1 MPPVSESAV
10 HSAVDGTGAGA
21 SAANRRI
28 DPATLPGRPC
38 SIAAAMEVIGEKWS
52 LLAVREV
59 VLGNH
64 RFSDIVRNTGAPR
77 DRMAARLKVLV
88 HAGVLERRPYS
99 DAPPRSDYHLTA
111 AGRALAPVLDALL
124 TWGDEWAV
132 SVPPVTRFHHD
143 HELHLTTVCRECG
156 EPVRGRDVRREGQLG
171 WDDHGESFPAG

>member
-1 MPPVSESAV
+1 MPSARSRTVTSPSALTGAAESA
-10 HSAVDGTGAGA
+10 ADA
-21 SAANRRI
+21 RI

-38 SIAAAMEVIGEKWS
+38 SIAAAMEIIGEKWA

-64 RFSDIVRNTGAPR
+64 RFSEIVRNTGAPR

-124 TWGDEWAV
+124 AWGDEWAV
-132 SVPPVTRFHHD
+132 SDPPVARFHHD
-143 HELHLTTVCRECG
+143 HELRLTSVCRECG
-156 EPVRGRDVRREGQLG
+156 EPVRGRDVRREGRLG
-171 WDDHGESFPAG
+171 WDDRGPGSPAV